1 MSQGARALREGI
13 WVTSEAMT
21 SGGSGTLAVSSSVVE
36 IPSTLSSARP
46 DGRRT
51 LQLVLA
57 TIWLIDGILQLQ
69 SFFFTKSFGLQMI
82 SGMSQGNPSV
92 IARPIAWSGATIGH
106 HAVLTDASFAVAQTA
121 IAVAI
126 AWRPTVKIGLA
137 VSIAWAVGVWWVGE
151 GLGGVLNGTA
161 NPVNGAPGAVMIYA
175 LLAVLLWPS
184 DRAGQRAP
192 FIAARAVG
200 APVANGLW
208 LVLWGSLSYF
218 AVLGANR
225 SSQGL
230 HNLIT
235 TEASGEPGWVAWI
248 DHHAASVVDHR
259 GLAVTVVLAILLL
272 VVAVGT
278 YLPPSW
284 ANATVALAV
293 VIGLAF
299 WVVGENFGALFT
311 NGATDV
317 NSGPL
322 LILLAVSY
330 WRRTPPTDPV
340 RASASALGVEGV

>member
-1 MSQGARALREGI
+1 MI
-13 WVTSEAMT
+13 
-21 SGGSGTLAVSSSVVE
+21 GGEPGMIVVPNSDGE
-36 IPSTLSSARP
+36 TVGLQAWTRP
-46 DGRRT
+46 DGRRR

-92 IARPIAWSGATIGH
+92 IARPITWSGATIGH
-106 HAVLTDASFAVAQTA
+106 HAVLTDACFAVVQTA

-137 VSIAWAVGVWWVGE
+137 VSVAWAVGVWWVGE

-175 LLAVLLWPS
+175 LLAMLLWPS
-184 DRAGQRAP
+184 DRVGDKVH
-192 FIAARAVG
+192 FIAGRAVG
-200 APVANGLW
+200 APTARALW

-218 AVLGANR
+218 AVLGTNR
-225 SSQGL
+225 SSRGL

-235 TEASGEPGWVAWI
+235 TAATGEPGWMAWI
-248 DHHAASVVDHR
+248 DHHAASAVDHH

-272 VVAVGT
+272 VVAIGT
-278 YLPPSW
+278 YLPESL
-284 ANATVALAV
+284 ANATVILAILIALM
-293 VIGLAF
+293 F
-299 WVVGENFGALFT
+299 WVVGENLGALFT

-322 LILLAVSY
+322 LMLLAVAY
-330 WRRTPPTDPV
+330 WRWTPRTDPV
-340 RASASALGVEGV
+340 RNSEPTLLNVEGA

>member
-1 MSQGARALREGI
+1 M
-13 WVTSEAMT
+13 
-21 SGGSGTLAVSSSVVE
+21 
-36 IPSTLSSARP
+36 
-46 DGRRT
+46 
-51 LQLVLA
+51 
-57 TIWLIDGILQLQ
+57 
-69 SFFFTKSFGLQMI
+69 
-82 SGMSQGNPSV
+82 
-92 IARPIAWSGATIGH
+92 
-106 HAVLTDASFAVAQTA
+106 LTDAFFAVAQTA
-121 IAVAI
+121 IALAI

-184 DRAGQRAP
+184 DRPGQKAP

-200 APVANGLW
+200 APIAKGLW

-235 TEASGEPGWVAWI
+235 TEANGEPGWLAWI

-259 GLAVTVVLAILLL
+259 GLAVTLVLAILLL

-278 YLPPSW
+278 YLPPPL
-284 ANATVALAV
+284 ANATVALAAAD
-293 VIGLAF
+293 GS
-299 WVVGENFGALFT
+299 
-311 NGATDV
+311 DV
-317 NSGPL
+317 LGGGREL
-322 LILLAVSY
+322 
-330 WRRTPPTDPV
+330 R
-340 RASASALGVEGV
+340 SALHQRGHRRELRSAPDTAGCRLLEMDPTHRSCPTPRILRWSLAGA